1 MTKAGMT
8 KAGMIVT
15 TTNAIEGRRVA
26 EYLGVVHGCAV
37 MGSNVFR
44 DLFAGIRDVVGG
56 RVGSYETVVADAQE
70 VALSDLIE
78 HAKTL
83 RADAVIGV
91 SFDHDSIGGDNKTI
105 LMVSATGTAVR
116 LD

>member
-1 MTKAGMT
+1 
-8 KAGMIVT
+8 MIVT
-15 TTNAIEGRRVA
+15 TTHTIEGRRDA
-26 EYLGVVHGCAV
+26 EYLGIVHGSAV

-44 DLFAGIRDVVGG
+44 DFFASIRDVVGG

-70 VALSDLIE
+70 AALANLIE
-78 HAKTL
+78 RAESL

>member
-1 MTKAGMT
+1 
-8 KAGMIVT
+8 MIVS
-15 TTNAIEGRRVA
+15 TTNTLEGKRVT

-44 DLFAGIRDVVGG
+44 DFFAGIRDVVGG
-56 RVGSYETVVADAQE
+56 RVGSYETVVTDAKQA
-70 VALSDLIE
+70 ALAQLVEQAED
-78 HAKTL
+78 L
-83 RADAVIGV
+83 RADAVIGI

-116 LD
+116 FG

>member
-1 MTKAGMT
+1 
-8 KAGMIVT
+8 MIVT
-15 TTNAIEGRRVA
+15 TTNTIEGQRVT

-44 DLFAGIRDVVGG
+44 DFFAGIRDVVGG
-56 RVGSYETVVADAQE
+56 RVGSYETVVTDAKQA
-70 VALSDLIE
+70 ALTQLLEQAQD
-78 HAKTL
+78 L

-116 LD
+116 LG

>member
-1 MTKAGMT
+1 MNE
-8 KAGMIVT
+8 AGMIVT
-15 TTNAIEGRRVA
+15 TTNAVEGRPVTG
-26 EYLGVVHGCAV
+26 YLGVVHGCAV

-44 DLFAGIRDVVGG
+44 DFFAGIRDVVGG
-56 RVGSYETVVADAQE
+56 RVGSYETVVADAKE
-70 VALSDLIE
+70 AAMADLLARAE
-78 HAKTL
+78 AL

-116 LD
+116 LG

>member
-1 MTKAGMT
+1 
-8 KAGMIVT
+8 MIVT
-15 TTNAIEGRRVA
+15 TTNTLEGKRVT

-37 MGSNVFR
+37 MGSNLFR
-44 DLFAGIRDVVGG
+44 DFFAGIRDVVGG
-56 RVGSYETVVADAQE
+56 RVGSYETVVTDAKQA
-70 VALSDLIE
+70 ALTQLLEQAQD
-78 HAKTL
+78 L

-116 LD
+116 LG

>member
-1 MTKAGMT
+1 
-8 KAGMIVT
+8 MIVT
-15 TTNAIEGRRVA
+15 TTNTIEGQRVT

-44 DLFAGIRDVVGG
+44 DFFAGIRDVVGG
-56 RVGSYETVVADAQE
+56 RVGSYETVVADAKE
-70 VALSDLIE
+70 AALSDLMAR
-78 HAKTL
+78 AKEL
-83 RADAVIGV
+83 RADAVIGL

-116 LD
+116 LG

>member
-1 MTKAGMT
+1 
-8 KAGMIVT
+8 MIVS
-15 TTNAIEGRRVA
+15 TTNTLEGKRVT

-37 MGSNVFR
+37 MGSNLFR
-44 DLFAGIRDVVGG
+44 DFFAGIRDVVGG
-56 RVGSYETVVADAQE
+56 RVGSYETVVTDAKQA
-70 VALSDLIE
+70 ALAQLVEQAED
-78 HAKTL
+78 L

-116 LD
+116 FG

>member
-1 MTKAGMT
+1 
-8 KAGMIVT
+8 MIVT
-15 TTNAIEGRRVA
+15 TTNAVEGRRVA

-37 MGSNVFR
+37 MGSNLFR
-44 DLFAGIRDVVGG
+44 DFFAGIRDVVGG
-56 RVGSYETVVADAQE
+56 RVGSYETVVSDAKE
-70 VALSDLIE
+70 VALTELIARAE
-78 HAKTL
+78 GM

-116 LD
+116 LG

>member
-1 MTKAGMT
+1 
-8 KAGMIVT
+8 MIVT
-15 TTNAIEGRRVA
+15 TTHTIEGRRVA
-26 EYLGVVHGCAV
+26 EYLGIVHGSAV

-44 DLFAGIRDVVGG
+44 DFFASIRDVVGG

-70 VALSDLIE
+70 AALANLIE
-78 HAKTL
+78 RAESL

-91 SFDHDSIGGDNKTI
+91 SFDHDSIGGDNTTI

>member
-1 MTKAGMT
+1 
-8 KAGMIVT
+8 MIVT
-15 TTNAIEGRRVA
+15 TTNTLEGKRVT

-37 MGSNVFR
+37 MGSNLFR
-44 DLFAGIRDVVGG
+44 DFFAGIRDVVGG
-56 RVGSYETVVADAQE
+56 RVGSYETVVTDAKQA
-70 VALSDLIE
+70 ALAQLVEQAED
-78 HAKTL
+78 L

-116 LD
+116 FG

>member
-1 MTKAGMT
+1 
-8 KAGMIVT
+8 MIVT
-15 TTNAIEGRRVA
+15 TTNTIEGQRVT

-44 DLFAGIRDVVGG
+44 DFFAGIRDVVGG
-56 RVGSYETVVADAQE
+56 RVGSYETVVTDAKQA
-70 VALSDLIE
+70 ALAQLLEQAQD
-78 HAKTL
+78 L

-116 LD
+116 LG

>member
-1 MTKAGMT
+1 
-8 KAGMIVT
+8 MIVT
-15 TTNAIEGRRVA
+15 TTNTIEGQRVT
-26 EYLGVVHGCAV
+26 EYLDVVHGCAV

-44 DLFAGIRDVVGG
+44 DFFAGIRDVVGG
-56 RVGSYETVVADAQE
+56 RVGSYETVVTDAKQA
-70 VALSDLIE
+70 ALTQLLEQAQD
-78 HAKTL
+78 L

-116 LD
+116 LG

>member
-1 MTKAGMT
+1 
-8 KAGMIVT
+8 MIVS
-15 TTNAIEGRRVA
+15 TTNTLEGKRVT

-37 MGSNVFR
+37 MGSNLFR
-44 DLFAGIRDVVGG
+44 DFFAGIRDVVGG
-56 RVGSYETVVADAQE
+56 RVGSYETVVTDAKQA
-70 VALSDLIE
+70 ALAQLVEQAED
-78 HAKTL
+78 L

-116 LD
+116 FD